1 MGQAKQRG
9 SKEERVAKA
18 IAKTDIFK
26 PHSDEYRRM
35 FGAAITEAE
44 HLGLNPLPTVGKCAP
59 LSERELETVRELCNT
74 KYLPHLRAVVPGYW
88 GASCQTLAT
97 HLFASLRRDGYDA
110 DLVVGEVVIQG
121 NFEYDATIENIR
133 NEYITRPTEGSQRL
147 HMWVTLGDD
156 TIVDAGLAHRLIK
169 YYRVP
174 EHVLDPV
181 LVHSADEFGMR
192 LAVCHSPMLVGA
204 DFAAK
209 TNSVDPFR
217 LAELY
222 RQRAG

>member
-18 IAKTDIFK
+18 IAKADIFK

-35 FGAAITEAE
+35 LGAAVTEAA
-44 HLGLNPLPTVGKCAP
+44 HLGLTPLPTVDEYALMSDC
-59 LSERELETVRELCNT
+59 ELETVRELCNK
-74 KYLPHLRAVVPGYW
+74 KYLPRLRAIVPGYW

-97 HLFASLRRDGYDA
+97 HLFALLRGDGYDA
-110 DLVVGEVVIQG
+110 DLVVGEVVIQE
-121 NFEYDATIENIR
+121 NFEYDAAIENIR
-133 NEYITRPTEGSQRL
+133 EEYLTRPTEGSQRL

-156 TIVDAGLAHRLIK
+156 IIVDAGLAHRLIK

-181 LVHSADEFGMR
+181 LVHRADEFGMR
-192 LAVCHSPMLVGA
+192 LAVRHSPMLVGA
-204 DFAAK
+204 DFATK

-222 RQRAG
+222 RKRSG